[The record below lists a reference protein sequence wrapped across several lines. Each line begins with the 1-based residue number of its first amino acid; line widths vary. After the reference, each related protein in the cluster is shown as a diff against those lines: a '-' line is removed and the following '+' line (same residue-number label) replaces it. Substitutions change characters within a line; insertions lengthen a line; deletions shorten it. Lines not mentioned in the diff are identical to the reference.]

1 MQRQTRQSYMPCK
14 GKQNSLKYHAKGN
27 KAVKNAMQRQTR
39 QSKMPCKGKQDSL
52 KCHAKSNK
60 TV

>member
-1 MQRQTRQSYMPCK
+1 MQRQTRQSKMPCN
-14 GKQNSLKYHAKGN
+14 GKQDSLKCHAKAN
-27 KAVKNAMQRQTR
+27 KAVKNSMQRQTR

-52 KCHAKSNK
+52 KCHAKGNK

>member
-1 MQRQTRQSYMPCK
+1 MPGK
-14 GKQNSLKYHAKGN
+14 GKQDSLKCHAKE
-27 KAVKNAMQRQTR
+27 TR

-52 KCHAKSNK
+52 KCHVMVNK